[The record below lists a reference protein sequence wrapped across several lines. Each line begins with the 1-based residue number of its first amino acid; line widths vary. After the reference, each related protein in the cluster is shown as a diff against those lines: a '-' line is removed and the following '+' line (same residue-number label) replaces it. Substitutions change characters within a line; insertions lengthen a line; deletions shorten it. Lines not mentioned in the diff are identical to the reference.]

1 MTISRMQQPRQL
13 YGLGSLVKSVKK
25 AVKKVV
31 KSPIGKA
38 ALLYGATL
46 PFGGPMAAAKGL
58 GGFFGAGSF
67 NPLKMMMTSGPNPG
81 SLVSSPFGRFL
92 GTKLGK
98 TAAIAGASALGGL
111 FAGKTEEEVEAIKSD
126 PTALRAYLRDYYTKL
141 NPNAT
146 SEEVEQFVTTN
157 SSEYA
162 DGGRVGYAVGSPG
175 PASPRIR
182 PTGGALSRAPA
193 PGTMP
198 SPFAPA
204 TVSTPSPASTS
215 FIPKVV
221 PKAIPLPKAV
231 PAGIP
236 SAKTVSQLGSAQ
248 GGGSLF
254 NQVLQ
259 YLSRTPSTPV
269 PTITPRPSGPSVPTS
284 PPKFDYGP
292 GAFLSG
298 GGMEDTRTIALQ
310 NLSELGYNVDRFI
323 DKSSKPSI
331 GSTPTIAGPAAA
343 LGMFPGMK
351 FKDEAT
357 LSKLLN
363 PQIGSLQTDL
373 ISVLREAKDIGRN
386 YTIDQALK
394 LTEKDILEIS
404 DLYNKKNKL
413 GPYAPRQRSTYTGP
427 TDFRMVGGVAVP
439 KAEGGRVGYADG
451 SDFSKDRQYKL
462 WEKRYKKNPESML
475 VTQHEKFKEYKEF
488 YDRQNKAMG
497 GNIVDQAS
505 GIMGLPK
512 RVNKAG
518 VKELDLR
525 KSGGFIPPVGVKEK
539 ADDIPAMLSN
549 NEFVF
554 TADAVRG
561 MGNGNVNLGAQ
572 RMYDMM
578 KKLEKGGRA

>member
-1 MTISRMQQPRQL
+1 M
-13 YGLGSLVKSVKK
+13 
-25 AVKKVV
+25 
-31 KSPIGKA
+31 
-38 ALLYGATL
+38 
-46 PFGGPMAAAKGL
+46 
-58 GGFFGAGSF
+58 
-67 NPLKMMMTSGPNPG
+67 
-81 SLVSSPFGRFL
+81 
-92 GTKLGK
+92 
-98 TAAIAGASALGGL
+98 
-111 FAGKTEEEVEAIKSD
+111 
-126 PTALRAYLRDYYTKL
+126 
-141 NPNAT
+141 
-146 SEEVEQFVTTN
+146 
-157 SSEYA
+157 
-162 DGGRVGYAVGSPG
+162 
-175 PASPRIR
+175 
-182 PTGGALSRAPA
+182 
-193 PGTMP
+193 
-198 SPFAPA
+198 
-204 TVSTPSPASTS
+204 
-215 FIPKVV
+215 
-221 PKAIPLPKAV
+221 
-231 PAGIP
+231 
-236 SAKTVSQLGSAQ
+236 
-248 GGGSLF
+248 
-254 NQVLQ
+254 
-259 YLSRTPSTPV
+259 
-269 PTITPRPSGPSVPTS
+269 PTS

>member
-1 MTISRMQQPRQL
+1 MQQPRQL

-31 KSPIGKA
+31 KSPVGKA
-38 ALLYGATL
+38 AILG
-46 PFGGPMAAAKGL
+46 FGGAGLMGMGPLSGLAGLLPAKGTGKFLFSPVQGSGGGGLFGKIL
-58 GGFFGAGSF
+58 GSKKAVTGLIG
-67 NPLKMMMTSGPNPG
+67 
-81 SLVSSPFGRFL
+81 
-92 GTKLGK
+92 
-98 TAAIAGASALGGL
+98 GASLLSGL
-111 FAGKTEEEVEAIKSD
+111 FAGKTEEEVEQLKRD
-126 PTALRAYLRDYYTKL
+126 PTALRNYLKLYYSNL
-141 NPNAT
+141 NPNAS
-146 SEEVEQFVTTN
+146 SEEVDRF
-157 SSEYA
+157 A
-162 DGGRVGYAVGSPG
+162 DANMYSDGGRVGYDDGGSAYDRLEEKIKELMDQGLSRELAEALAESGLSKEAYTIPEKKSAGGRVGYAVGSPG
-175 PASPRIR
+175 PASPR
-182 PTGGALSRAPA
+182 
-193 PGTMP
+193 
-198 SPFAPA
+198 
-204 TVSTPSPASTS
+204 
-215 FIPKVV
+215 
-221 PKAIPLPKAV
+221 AV
-231 PAGIP
+231 PAGGP
-236 SAKTVSQLGSAQ
+236 GAKTVAQLGSSQ
-248 GGGSLF
+248 GSSPLF

-259 YLSRTPSTPV
+259 YLSRPTSTPTAK
-269 PTITPRPSGPSVPTS
+269 PTSTPAPLPASAPAAPTS
-284 PPKFDYGP
+284 PPKFDYGQ
-292 GAFLSG
+292 GAILG
-298 GGMEDTRTIALQ
+298 GGIEDTRSIALQ
-310 NLSELGYNVDRFI
+310 NLSDLGYNVDRFI
-323 DKSSKPSI
+323 DKSSIPSM
-331 GSTPTIAGPAAA
+331 SMSSGPQ
-343 LGMFPGMK
+343 LVGPGGMMPNMK

-404 DLYNKKNKL
+404 DLYNRKNKL
-413 GPYAPRQRSTYTGP
+413 GPYQPRQRSTYTGP

-462 WEKRYKKNPESML
+462 WEKRYKKNPESIL
-475 VTQHEKFKEYKEF
+475 VTEHEKFKEYKEF

-518 VKELDLR
+518 IKELDLR
-525 KSGGFIPPVGVKEK
+525 KSGGFIPPVGVKEN

-578 KKLEKGGRA
+578 KKLEKGGRV